1 MIGVFT
7 KEELELLKGLVNLSL
22 KNTEGMIRSLER
34 KKTITDKQKKML
46 KAFQKSRQ
54 FKQNLLKKLEG
65 VAEND

>member
-1 MIGVFT
+1 MFT

-22 KNTEGMIRSLER
+22 KNTEGMIRNLER

-54 FKQNLLKKLEG
+54 FKQNLLEKLEG